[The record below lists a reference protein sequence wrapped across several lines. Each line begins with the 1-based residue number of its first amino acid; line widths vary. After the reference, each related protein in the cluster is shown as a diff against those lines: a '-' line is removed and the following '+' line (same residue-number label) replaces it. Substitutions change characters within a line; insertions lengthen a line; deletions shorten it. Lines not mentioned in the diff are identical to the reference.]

1 MRDVELREKQQ
12 TLCRERP
19 GAEILGTPGIVSIAS
34 QRASPGQKL
43 WMLKFDLLVVTS
55 GAFQS
60 L

>member
-19 GAEILGTPGIVSIAS
+19 GAEILGTPGTVSIAS

-55 GAFQS
+55 GA
-60 L
+60 